1 MNATPNHATASAIT
15 TATAHRHPMLRAGS
29 LCAISTVLSVC
40 AAAAT
45 AVAET
50 PAADVQLRYQQER
63 ARCLDGSSNQDR
75 ATCLKEA
82 GAARDEARK
91 GQLNDGDA
99 KYRSNATDRCKV
111 LTGDEARDCL
121 ARMKGKGGSAT
132 NSTATTTNT
141 TSGSAQSGGILRET
155 VTRETKPVEAT
166 PAPTAVAPAASA
178 N

>member
-1 MNATPNHATASAIT
+1 MNATPKPA
-15 TATAHRHPMLRAGS
+15 TATAPSTARVQRHPMLRTGS
-29 LCAISTVLSVC
+29 LCALSAVLSVC
-40 AAAAT
+40 AAAAM

-50 PAADVQLRYQQER
+50 PAADIQMRYQQER
-63 ARCLDGSSNQDR
+63 AKCLDGSSNQDR

-82 GAARDEARK
+82 GAARDDARK

-99 KYRSNATDRCKV
+99 KYRRNAKDRCNA

-121 ARMKGKGGSAT
+121 TRMKGKGSS
-132 NSTATTTNT
+132 NNNTTTST

-155 VTRETKPVEAT
+155 VTRETKPVEVA
-166 PAPTAVAPAASA
+166 PAPMPTAPAASA

>member
-1 MNATPNHATASAIT
+1 MNATPNPATET
-15 TATAHRHPMLRAGS
+15 GTAHRYPMLRAGS
-29 LCAISTVLSVC
+29 LCAISAVLSVC
-40 AAAAT
+40 AAAAM

-50 PAADVQLRYQQER
+50 PAADIQLRYQQER
-63 ARCLDGSSNQDR
+63 ARCLEGNSNQDR

-99 KYRSNATDRCKV
+99 KYRSNARDRCNA

-121 ARMKGKGGSAT
+121 TRMKGKGPAIT
-132 NSTATTTNT
+132 NATTTNT

-155 VTRETKPVEAT
+155 VTRETKPVGGA
-166 PAPTAVAPAASA
+166 PAVVPAAPAASA

>member
-1 MNATPNHATASAIT
+1 MNATTRPVIATSPAR
-15 TATAHRHPMLRAGS
+15 RHPLLRAGI
-29 LCAISTVLSVC
+29 LCAISAVLSVC

-50 PAADVQLRYQQER
+50 PVADIQLRYQQER
-63 ARCLDGSSNQDR
+63 ARCLAGSSNQDR

-111 LTGDEARDCL
+111 FTGDEARDCL

-132 NSTATTTNT
+132 SGTTNTTNT

-155 VTRETKPVEAT
+155 VTRETKPVE
-166 PAPTAVAPAASA
+166 PAPSPMPAAPAASS

>member
-1 MNATPNHATASAIT
+1 MNASSASAA
-15 TATAHRHPMLRAGS
+15 ATSHRHPMLRAGS
-29 LCAISTVLSVC
+29 LCAISAVLSVC
-40 AAAAT
+40 AAAAM

-82 GAARDEARK
+82 GAARDAARK

-99 KYRSNATDRCKV
+99 KYRSNAKDRCNA
-111 LTGDEARDCL
+111 LSGDEARDCL
-121 ARMKGKGGSAT
+121 TRMKGKGSG
-132 NSTATTTNT
+132 NNNTTST

-155 VTRETKPVEAT
+155 VTRETKPVEAA
-166 PAPTAVAPAASA
+166 PAPMPAAPAASA

>member
-1 MNATPNHATASAIT
+1 MNATTQLVIATSTARRHAL
-15 TATAHRHPMLRAGS
+15 LRAGS
-29 LCAISTVLSVC
+29 LCAISAVLSVC
-40 AAAAT
+40 AASAM

-50 PAADVQLRYQQER
+50 PLADIQLRYQQDR
-63 ARCLDGSSNQDR
+63 AKCLEGSSNQDR

-155 VTRETKPVEAT
+155 VTRETKPVEVA
-166 PAPTAVAPAASA
+166 PAPMPAAPAASA

>member
-1 MNATPNHATASAIT
+1 MNATSDLA
-15 TATAHRHPMLRAGS
+15 TATATATAAATTTSHRHPVLRAGGR
-29 LCAISTVLSVC
+29 CAISALLSVC

-45 AVAET
+45 AAAET

-82 GAARDEARK
+82 GAARDAARK
-91 GQLNDGDA
+91 GRLNDGDA
-99 KYRSNATDRCKV
+99 KYRSNARDRCNA

-121 ARMKGKGGSAT
+121 ARMKGKGGS
-132 NSTATTTNT
+132 NSTST

-155 VTRETKPVEAT
+155 VTRETKPVEAA
-166 PAPTAVAPAASA
+166 PAPMQAAPAASA

>member
-1 MNATPNHATASAIT
+1 MNATTRPVIATSPAR
-15 TATAHRHPMLRAGS
+15 RHPLLRAGI
-29 LCAISTVLSVC
+29 LCAISAVLSVC

-50 PAADVQLRYQQER
+50 PVADIQLRYQQER
-63 ARCLDGSSNQDR
+63 ARCLAGSSNQDR

-111 LTGDEARDCL
+111 FTGDEARDCL

-132 NSTATTTNT
+132 SGTTNTTNTTNT

-155 VTRETKPVEAT
+155 VTRETKPVE
-166 PAPTAVAPAASA
+166 PAPSPMPAAPAASS

>member
-1 MNATPNHATASAIT
+1 MNATPNHATAAAT
-15 TATAHRHPMLRAGS
+15 TIATSHRYPMLRAGS
-29 LCAISTVLSVC
+29 LCAISAVLSVC

-50 PAADVQLRYQQER
+50 PSADVQLRYQQER

-91 GQLNDGDA
+91 GHLNDGDA
-99 KYRSNATDRCKV
+99 KYRSNARDRCNA
-111 LTGDEARDCL
+111 LSGDEARDCL
-121 ARMKGKGGSAT
+121 TRIRGKSSS
-132 NSTATTTNT
+132 NNNTTST

-155 VTRETKPVEAT
+155 VTRETKPVEA
-166 PAPTAVAPAASA
+166 APASMPAAAASSA

>member
-1 MNATPNHATASAIT
+1 MNATSNLATT
-15 TATAHRHPMLRAGS
+15 TGTAHRHPMLRAGT
-29 LCAISTVLSVC
+29 LCAISAVLSVC
-40 AAAAT
+40 AATAM

-50 PAADVQLRYQQER
+50 PAADIQTRYQQER

-91 GQLNDGDA
+91 GHLNDGDA
-99 KYRSNATDRCKV
+99 KYRSNAKDRCNA

-121 ARMKGKGGSAT
+121 VRMKGKGSS
-132 NSTATTTNT
+132 NSTST

-155 VTRETKPVEAT
+155 VTRETKPVEAV
-166 PAPTAVAPAASA
+166 PAPMPAAPAASA

>member
-1 MNATPNHATASAIT
+1 MRTTPNPATATAI
-15 TATAHRHPMLRAGS
+15 AHRHPMLRAGS
-29 LCAISTVLSVC
+29 LCAISAVLSVC
-40 AAAAT
+40 AAAAM

-50 PAADVQLRYQQER
+50 PAADIQLRYQQER
-63 ARCLDGSSNQDR
+63 AKCMEGSSNQDR

-99 KYRSNATDRCKV
+99 KYRSNATARCKV

-132 NSTATTTNT
+132 NGTTTTTNT

-155 VTRETKPVEAT
+155 VTRETKPVEVA
-166 PAPTAVAPAASA
+166 PAPTPAAPAASA

>member
-1 MNATPNHATASAIT
+1 MNATATL
-15 TATAHRHPMLRAGS
+15 ATETGTIHRHPILRAGS
-29 LCAISTVLSVC
+29 LCAISAVLSVG
-40 AAAAT
+40 AAAAM

-50 PAADVQLRYQQER
+50 PAADIQMRYQQER
-63 ARCLDGSSNQDR
+63 AKCLEGSSNQDR

-99 KYRSNATDRCKV
+99 KYRSNARDRCNA

-121 ARMKGKGGSAT
+121 ARMKGKGNSNTGNT
-132 NSTATTTNT
+132 NTTNTTTNT
-141 TSGSAQSGGILRET
+141 TSGSAQTGGILRET
-155 VTRETKPVEAT
+155 VTRETKPVEAA
-166 PAPTAVAPAASA
+166 PAVMPAARAASA

>member
-1 MNATPNHATASAIT
+1 MNATTQPVIATSPAR
-15 TATAHRHPMLRAGS
+15 RHPLLRAGI
-29 LCAISTVLSVC
+29 LCAISAVLSVC

-50 PAADVQLRYQQER
+50 PVADIQLRYQQER
-63 ARCLDGSSNQDR
+63 ARCLAGSSNQDR

-132 NSTATTTNT
+132 SGTTNTTNT

-155 VTRETKPVEAT
+155 VTRETKPVE
-166 PAPTAVAPAASA
+166 PAPSPMPAAPAASS

>member
-1 MNATPNHATASAIT
+1 MNATTRPVIATSPAR
-15 TATAHRHPMLRAGS
+15 RHPLLRAGI
-29 LCAISTVLSVC
+29 LCAISAVLSVC

-50 PAADVQLRYQQER
+50 PVADIQLRYQQER
-63 ARCLDGSSNQDR
+63 ARCLAGSSNQDR

-132 NSTATTTNT
+132 SGTTNTTNT

-155 VTRETKPVEAT
+155 VTRETKPVE
-166 PAPTAVAPAASA
+166 PAPSPMPAAPAASS

>member
-1 MNATPNHATASAIT
+1 
-15 TATAHRHPMLRAGS
+15 MLRAGS
-29 LCAISTVLSVC
+29 LCAISAVLSVC
-40 AAAAT
+40 AAAAM

-50 PAADVQLRYQQER
+50 PAADIQLRYQQER
-63 ARCLDGSSNQDR
+63 ARCLAGSSNQDR

-99 KYRSNATDRCKV
+99 KYRSNATARCKV

-132 NSTATTTNT
+132 NGRTTTNT

-155 VTRETKPVEAT
+155 VTRETKPVEVA
-166 PAPTAVAPAASA
+166 PAPTPAAPAASA

>member
-1 MNATPNHATASAIT
+1 MNATTRPVIATSPAR
-15 TATAHRHPMLRAGS
+15 RHPLLRAGI
-29 LCAISTVLSVC
+29 LCAISAVLSVC

-50 PAADVQLRYQQER
+50 PVADIQLRYQQER
-63 ARCLDGSSNQDR
+63 ARCLAGSSNQDR

-111 LTGDEARDCL
+111 FTGDEARDCL

-132 NSTATTTNT
+132 SGTTNTTNT

-155 VTRETKPVEAT
+155 VTRETKPVEPA
-166 PAPTAVAPAASA
+166 PSPMPAAPTASS

>member
-1 MNATPNHATASAIT
+1 MNATATL
-15 TATAHRHPMLRAGS
+15 ATETGTVHRHPMLRAGS
-29 LCAISTVLSVC
+29 LCAISAVLSVG
-40 AAAAT
+40 AAAAM

-50 PAADVQLRYQQER
+50 PAADIQMRYQQER
-63 ARCLDGSSNQDR
+63 AKCLEGSSNQDR

-99 KYRSNATDRCKV
+99 KYRSNARDRCNA

-121 ARMKGKGGSAT
+121 ARMKGKGTSNTT
-132 NSTATTTNT
+132 NTNTTNT

-155 VTRETKPVEAT
+155 VTRETKPVEAA
-166 PAPTAVAPAASA
+166 PAVLPAARAASA

>member
-1 MNATPNHATASAIT
+1 MNATTRPVIATSPAR
-15 TATAHRHPMLRAGS
+15 RHPLLRAGI
-29 LCAISTVLSVC
+29 LCAISAVLSVC

-50 PAADVQLRYQQER
+50 PVADIQLRYQQER
-63 ARCLDGSSNQDR
+63 ARCLAGSSNQDR
-75 ATCLKEA
+75 ASCLKEA

-132 NSTATTTNT
+132 NGTTTTNT

-155 VTRETKPVEAT
+155 VTRETKPVE
-166 PAPTAVAPAASA
+166 PAPSPMPAAPAASS